1 MSAGGAA
8 NSAPRVLVACASA
21 HGSTRGIAERIAD
34 RLRERGGDV
43 ALHDIIADG
52 TAPAE
57 FGAAVIGSA
66 VHNARWLPEAT
77 QFLRRNRETLAQR
90 PLWLFS
96 VSSLGDEESFFPP
109 RVARFMRRSRKSV
122 EESAGIPAEVP
133 FREHR
138 NFAGAIARDHYPLVG
153 NLFMMAMRGRYGD
166 HRNWPAVDGWAAA
179 IADELAGSEQ
189 HYSI

>member
-8 NSAPRVLVACASA
+8 SSAPRVLVAYASA
-21 HGSTRGIAERIAD
+21 HGSTRGIAERIAAK
-34 RLRERGGDV
+34 LRERALDV
-43 ALHDIIADG
+43 TLHDIIADG

-57 FGAAVIGSA
+57 FGAAIIGSA
-66 VHNARWLPEAT
+66 IHNARWLPEAT
-77 QFLRRNRETLAQR
+77 QFLRRNGKMLAQHS
-90 PLWLFS
+90 LWLFS

-166 HRNWPAVDGWAAA
+166 QRNWPAIDAWAAT
-179 IADELAGSEQ
+179 IAADLTAREER
-189 HYSI
+189 YNI

>member
-8 NSAPRVLVACASA
+8 NSAPRVLVACASV
-21 HGSTRGIAERIAD
+21 HRSTRGIAERIAE

-43 ALHDIIADG
+43 TLHDIIADG

-57 FGAAVIGSA
+57 FDAAIIGSA
-66 VHNARWLPEAT
+66 IHNARWLPEAT
-77 QFLRRNRETLAQR
+77 QFLRRNGEMLAQHS
-90 PLWLFS
+90 LWLFS

-122 EESAGIPAEVP
+122 EETTGIPAGLAY
-133 FREHR
+133 REHR
-138 NFAGAIARDHYPLVG
+138 NFAGAIERDHYPLVG

-166 HRNWPAVDGWAAA
+166 HRNWSAVDAWAAT
-179 IADELAGSEQ
+179 IAAQLAGREER
-189 HYSI
+189 YNI